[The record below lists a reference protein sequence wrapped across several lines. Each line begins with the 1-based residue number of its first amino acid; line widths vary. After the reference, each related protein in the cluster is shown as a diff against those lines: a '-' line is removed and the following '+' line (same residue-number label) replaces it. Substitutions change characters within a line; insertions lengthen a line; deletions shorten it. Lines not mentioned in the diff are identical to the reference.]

1 MVASCAKGSRH
12 TVTDGTNVS
21 IEVIRNALMSP
32 RVRPWHISA
41 LKPHLCLNCQKEES
55 VLSNCLE
62 ALDVSHLCGNHRHPD
77 NGLRLGRGGAGDWAS
92 SQTAV
97 QWGWNCLLRGPPI
110 LCENHCSK
118 SYCWAKPPP
127 FPPWAMRVQSTSYF
141 NIYKG
146 KETGLSYYSPSIEV
160 HAPLT
165 QLGNNLNLI
174 PPPSPSPPLKLCV
187 HQPPDMATPGV
198 MACLV

>member
-1 MVASCAKGSRH
+1 MVALCAKGSRH

-77 NGLRLGRGGAGDWAS
+77 NGLRLGRGGLGIGPVVRPQFSEVEIAS
-92 SQTAV
+92 WGGHQSYVKIIAPKVIVGPSLPLSHPGPWESNLHHISTFIKERKLAYPTTAH
-97 QWGWNCLLRGPPI
+97 P
-110 LCENHCSK
+110 
-118 SYCWAKPPP
+118 
-127 FPPWAMRVQSTSYF
+127 
-141 NIYKG
+141 
-146 KETGLSYYSPSIEV
+146 
-160 HAPLT
+160 
-165 QLGNNLNLI
+165 
-174 PPPSPSPPLKLCV
+174 
-187 HQPPDMATPGV
+187 
-198 MACLV
+198 